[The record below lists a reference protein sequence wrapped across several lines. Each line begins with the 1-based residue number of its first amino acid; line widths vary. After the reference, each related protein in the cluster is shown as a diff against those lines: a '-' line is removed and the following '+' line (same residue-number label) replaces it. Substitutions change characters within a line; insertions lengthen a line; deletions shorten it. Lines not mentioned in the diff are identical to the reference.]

1 MRSTRQG
8 CERNMTKKC
17 AILFSGGLDSS
28 FASCLMIEQGY
39 DIELLNMDHGAL
51 ISNNLPVIRHQEL
64 VKAYPQSNITLYHI
78 NIAGAFRAISL
89 ASIEKDILTHKVN
102 LVCVGCKLAMHARA
116 ITYCLQNDIKVV
128 ADGSTKRQERYGEQ
142 RKMAI
147 EHIKSLY
154 EEYGID
160 YVNPVYN
167 YEKTDI
173 KYGMFDRGLTIQ
185 PLEDTCLFSKTFSNP
200 EDDAID
206 MYISGKVDIFKT
218 LIERSISYEKN
229 R

>member
-1 MRSTRQG
+1 MRQG
-8 CERNMTKKC
+8 GGRNMSKKC
-17 AILFSGGLDSS
+17 AVLFSGGLDSS

-39 DIELLNMDHGAL
+39 DIDLLHMNHGAL
-51 ISNNLPVIRHQEL
+51 LSNNLPALRYQEL
-64 VKAYPQSNITLYHI
+64 VNAYPQSDIALHHM
-78 NIAGAFRAISL
+78 NIAGFFRAISL
-89 ASIEKDILTHKVN
+89 ASIERDILTYRVN

-116 ITYCLQNDIKVV
+116 IIYCLQNDIKVV
-128 ADGSTKRQERYGEQ
+128 ADGSSKRQERYGEQ
-142 RKMAI
+142 RRIAI
-147 EHIKSLY
+147 GRIKSLY
-154 EEYGID
+154 EKYGID
-160 YVNPVYN
+160 YLNPVYS

-200 EDDAID
+200 EDDSID
-206 MYISGKVDIFKT
+206 MYISDKVDVFTT